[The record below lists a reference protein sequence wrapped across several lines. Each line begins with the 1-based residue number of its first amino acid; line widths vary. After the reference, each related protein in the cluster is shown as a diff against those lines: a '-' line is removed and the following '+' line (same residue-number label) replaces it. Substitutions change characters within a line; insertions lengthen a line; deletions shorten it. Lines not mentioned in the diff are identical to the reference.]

1 MRDAMEKGVGNGD
14 LRMIDVEGDSWF
26 SLVSLESGSVLLESK
41 DGKYEP
47 LWEEEILNLKE

>member
-1 MRDAMEKGVGNGD
+1 MRDALEVGDGDGD

-41 DGKYEP
+41 NGKYEP
-47 LWEEEILNLKE
+47 MREDEVFIK